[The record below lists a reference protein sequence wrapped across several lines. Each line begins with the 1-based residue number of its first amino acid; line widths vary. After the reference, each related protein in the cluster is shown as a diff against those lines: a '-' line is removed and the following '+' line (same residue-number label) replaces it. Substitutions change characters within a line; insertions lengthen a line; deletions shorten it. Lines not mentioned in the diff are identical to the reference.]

1 MIGMACEL
9 ANGIDGPQS
18 YWNVLKNC
26 IDIGSEI
33 PKERFDVYSYASMFN
48 SNKSFIRRGYFLND
62 NQLNNFDPSFFGITD
77 GEAMIMDPC
86 HRLLLKKV
94 FHLIEDANYTF
105 DQIRGSRTAVYIGQF
120 TNDHATT
127 IHRTKIEDHTLMGP
141 NISLYN
147 ASSRLSYY
155 YDLLGP
161 NLTLDTACSSSLQA
175 IHLAVQSL
183 RNGEANLA
191 VAGGAN
197 LNYTPETF
205 FIASFIGAISPDG
218 RSRSYSEDANGYA
231 KGEGVGLVL
240 LKRLSDAIRDKDKI
254 YCVIRDVMASH
265 DGNQGKTGYNVPSSH
280 GQTILLNDIYMR
292 SNIDPKNV
300 FYIEGHGTGTQVGDP
315 IEANTLGAFFKR
327 SRYDPPLFIG
337 SVKSVIGHTEG
348 TAGVASLIKIALCMK
363 YRMITPNMNFT
374 RPNRNIQAM
383 KYNLHIVN
391 HLVQFPDELITIGIN
406 SFGIG
411 GNNAHAIITEWS
423 EDYVNQYFP
432 NNMNKIFLPIKQ
444 CSISFVNDA
453 IAIQNEDKKFSEY
466 FILTFSSK
474 SDQSLK
480 KHAEKFS
487 TWLSTALAHVSQT
500 SEKLFLSYLSEKI
513 LLKRTTNFSHRLSF
527 LFSDSKQLQVQL
539 ESYLLNKT
547 DCPSI
552 IFPQEQIS
560 IRHQANGNICFIY
573 SGQGPQW
580 WAMGR
585 QLFFIEPIFRQWIE
599 KIDAEFISISN
610 NSFSLI
616 KHLIEPENEND
627 SQINQANVAQPAI
640 LAIQIGLTALWLSW
654 GIRPKIIVGHSVG
667 EVAAAFVAGRLT
679 LRETVQVIYHRSRVQ
694 NYNTNQGG
702 RMLAL
707 LLSENDTIELLN
719 GVEDQVQIAAIN
731 SPGSVTLSGDG
742 EIIENIVNHLSTN
755 RPKVFKAW
763 LKIQN
768 AFHSKQMERFN
779 IREELLDSLSN
790 IQGDGHNSEF
800 DEICS
805 NAILYSTVTGTRSD
819 QSILNG
825 EYWWKNVRNPVLFD
839 AAMQSILAE
848 QTRSNGIPV
857 FIEISPHPVLS
868 AAIPECFQYFQKS
881 QTLSSIQ
888 LPLIIHSL
896 RRKENE
902 QQTILSSL
910 CQLFSFFGSNL
921 IDWNKFWLSRS
932 YAQLTTT
939 NIDKNEILFW
949 IDQIPY
955 YTFNDQVC
963 WYEPK
968 DSVFKRRAI
977 MKKHHPLLG
986 YRLWHNEAQ
995 TPTWRNRFLLS
1006 QNSAEYSYLCDHV
1019 VQGSILFP
1027 AAGFIE
1033 LVIAAVN
1040 QLLFLLSSQQQSIK
1054 FKNIQFLNALRLDE
1068 NNQIQIETVIIMPF
1082 REFFIYSRRYTNDT
1096 VRLSGISGNDITTK
1110 FDDENFLNI
1119 YSSKEWTLHC
1129 SGSIHLEDD
1138 GSLISSIYDLNSI
1151 LNRLSSSNLTKKN
1164 MLIATTENEINN
1176 LYTYFAQC
1184 GLKYGSRFQSVKTLH
1199 STDSE
1204 VLTEL
1209 FIPKSLLNDDNHQQ
1223 YMFHPAII
1231 DGSFQGMISIIPLK
1245 FYETAIPASIEELIV
1260 CDRKKTLFSI
1270 IQQEKRNLYA
1280 FQSLHSS
1287 IKGITPEETYTSDI
1301 VVFSSPNESSCSTS
1315 TSNSIMIFR
1324 GFKLEKI
1331 RDELMKKSI
1340 FERIDESSSI
1350 FNTNPKKTV
1359 DVNELINRFCAWEFW
1374 KPVELELFSSSTNIL
1389 SNEQSWIIFA
1399 DQKEKLAEQIATVLL
1414 QHEINPQNLILIYLS
1429 TKNNENQNLI
1439 NRFQCIEIKN
1449 ISLISSTIRDLIKQK
1464 SVSNNSS
1471 LNLIFGWS
1479 LDLPT
1484 LNSNGEN
1491 NQNFQAQEE
1500 IGCGTLMH
1508 IIQSIYE
1515 VKFDHHP
1522 NIFILTQNG
1531 QLMNKNECQ
1540 HLNLNQSPIIGFARS
1555 LINEYPI
1562 NRMKLIDIQ
1571 TSSFS
1576 SALIN
1581 ALINEMNS
1589 TISCSSDNLCD
1600 EEVILTSSE
1609 NDNIIQRLLPIYQM
1623 IEPSNSSNLLNTT
1636 TTIIPNL
1643 DSDHVHFRLQVPKS
1657 RLIND
1662 LQWIRTEQDPN
1673 DISLAPTQVQ
1683 IQIYCIGLTFRDM
1696 LKVRGLHPHLRG
1708 VRTPY
1713 DSDKAVGMDYSGKII
1728 RKGSQV
1734 KFNIGDQIFGI
1745 VLNNG
1750 AFHSQIIVDQNEIA
1764 QASSHLTMEQLSVL
1778 PTYLTAFHC
1787 LRDCIYLQAGQTIL
1801 IHSAASAVG
1810 LALIQYCR
1818 MVGAQIIATA
1828 GNDEKR
1834 QFLREHCGIEHVFNS
1849 RNLSFVTQV
1858 RQITPNGVVDII
1870 VNSLS
1875 GHFISESLKLL
1886 APYGHFIELGKRDV
1900 YANTKL
1906 SLLSLRPGLT
1916 FHVIDAVTLHKY
1928 YPEKVQTLL
1937 QYVSD
1942 MSHQEKFEPLMPI
1955 KIFEASQIQD
1965 AFATYAK
1972 ATHIGKFVIRI
1983 CQSDQPLQLHNSHTR
1998 RRQQQQQQ
2006 QHQQGNMFSD
2016 TVCNHGT
2023 ILISGG
2029 LGGLSIDMS
2038 KWMIKERAVKRIV
2051 LLSRRSID
2059 ELDQNSSQYKEC
2071 KKLEQVAEQYQSSIQ
2086 VMKADVKEFDQV
2098 LEVIRHINQ
2107 NPHYPV
2113 RGIIHTAMI
2122 LHDCLLK
2129 NMTPEILSTVMQPK
2143 IRGAWNLHCATEQ
2156 ISCPIEFFIMFSS
2169 IRNHIADS
2177 GQSNYNAGNN
2187 FLDALA
2193 HWRWYSKKVPAL
2205 SISLPAISGAGY
2217 LQQHG
2222 QSIVELMREQGIHLL
2237 PTIYVFLMIEELHR
2251 IQQERRNIS
2260 TPVMFVVDW
2269 RTLLSM
2275 NLPLRLNNLGNEYI
2289 NTKEEKQ
2296 ETLVSSND
2304 TNLIALDI
2312 ESLKTKI
2319 RLGIAKIFNAI
2330 NTDRIDFDR
2339 TLVDQGMDSLRAI
2352 EIRTWLAKE
2361 TSVMIPLVDLLQG
2374 SSISDLA
2381 LYIQN
2386 KLLNR
2391 QTNVNM
2397 IPHLNNID
2405 QSVDIGNDSTNH
2417 YSLSEK
2423 ETIDESQIYYT
2434 GISLISPLYY
2444 SASKSSLFCIHDMI
2458 GLSETF
2464 IKFAVKMVE
2473 TYQNQSPS
2481 IFAFRASGYGPNES
2495 LIQSIPNI
2503 AEEYIFQ
2510 MKRIQ
2515 PIGPYNLVGYSFGG
2529 LVAYEMVRQLNEKHQ
2544 ATVRSLIL
2552 IDPPIPTEQT
2562 SFISEQVDHN
2572 QFGSLKN
2579 LEFIYKYLM
2588 KDDSFNDSMDSFN
2601 NSSLVE
2607 QEKVDILMQKMLE
2620 EIKQRFHLNK
2630 QNGHTSLTNHSD
2642 LMTDKVFDVIK
2653 AQMIALQHYTFESAV
2668 NSHEIMLDNQTI
2680 MFTLTQNN
2688 SRTPNERKH
2697 KVWRTLLP
2705 NLRIEQVD
2713 GTHAILLEIPTVNI
2727 IVNRLKEINIF

>member
-1 MIGMACEL
+1 MIGMSCEL
-9 ANGIDGPQS
+9 ANGIDGPES

-26 IDIGSEI
+26 IDVGSEI
-33 PKERFDVYSYASMFN
+33 PKERFDVDSYASMFN
-48 SNKSFIRRGYFLND
+48 FNKPFIRRGYFLNND
-62 NQLNNFDPSFFGITD
+62 QLHNFDPSFFGITD
-77 GEAMIMDPC
+77 GEAMLMDPC
-86 HRLLLKKV
+86 HRLLLKKF

-120 TNDHATT
+120 TNDHAITVN
-127 IHRTKIEDHTLMGP
+127 RTKMEDHTLMGP
-141 NISLYN
+141 NISLFN
-147 ASSRLSYY
+147 ASSRLSYF

-183 RNGEANLA
+183 RNGEVDLA
-191 VAGGAN
+191 AAGATN
-197 LNYTPETF
+197 LNYAPETF
-205 FIASFIGAISPDG
+205 FTASFIGAISPDG

-231 KGEGVGLVL
+231 KGEGVGLIL

-265 DGNQGKTGYNVPSSH
+265 DGNQEKTGYSVPSSR
-280 GQTILLNDIYMR
+280 GQMMLLNDIYTR
-292 SNIDPKNV
+292 NNIDLKNI

-363 YRMITPNMNFT
+363 HRMLTPNMNFT
-374 RPNRNIQAM
+374 HLNRNIQAM

-423 EDYVNQYFP
+423 EDYASQYFP
-432 NNMNKIFLPIKQ
+432 NNTNKIFLPIRQ
-444 CSISFVNDA
+444 CSTSIIDEA
-453 IAIQNEDKKFSEY
+453 TTTENEDKKFPEN
-466 FILTFSSK
+466 FVLTFSSK

-480 KHAEKFS
+480 KHVEKFS
-487 TWLSTALAHVSQT
+487 TWLSTALVHVPQT
-500 SEKLFLSYLSEKI
+500 SEKI
-513 LLKRTTNFSHRLSF
+513 
-527 LFSDSKQLQVQL
+527 KQLQSQL
-539 ESYLLNKT
+539 ESYLSNKT

-552 IFPQEQIS
+552 IFPQEQIPL
-560 IRHQANGNICFIY
+560 RHQANGNICFVY

-627 SQINQANVAQPAI
+627 SQINQTNVAQPAI
-640 LAIQIGLTALWLSW
+640 LAVQIALTALWLSW

-707 LLSENDTIELLN
+707 LLSEKDTMELLK

-731 SPGSVTLSGDG
+731 SPGSVTLGGDG
-742 EIIENIVNHLSTN
+742 EVLENIVNHLSTN

-768 AFHSKQMERFN
+768 AFHTKQMERFN

-805 NAILYSTVTGTRSD
+805 NAVLYSTVTGTRSD

-839 AAMQSILAE
+839 AAMQLILAE

-881 QTLSSIQ
+881 QTLPPVQSPVIV
-888 LPLIIHSL
+888 HSL

-902 QQTILSSL
+902 QQMILSSL

-939 NIDKNEILFW
+939 NINKNEISFW
-949 IDQIPY
+949 VDQIPH

-977 MKKHHPLLG
+977 KKKHHPLLG
-986 YRLWHNEAQ
+986 YRLWHNEAR

-1006 QNSAEYSYLCDHV
+1006 KNSTEYSYLLDHV
-1019 VQGSILFP
+1019 IQGSILFP

-1033 LVIAAVN
+1033 LAIAAVN

-1054 FKNIQFLNALRLDE
+1054 FQNIQFLNALRLEED
-1068 NNQIQIETVIIMPF
+1068 NQAQVETVIIMPF
-1082 REFFIYSRRYTNDT
+1082 REFFIYSRRYPNDN
-1096 VRLSGISGNDITTK
+1096 VRLSGISGNDIKTK
-1110 FDDENFLNI
+1110 FDDENSLNI

-1138 GSLISSIYDLNSI
+1138 SSLISSIYDLDSI
-1151 LNRLSSSNLTKKN
+1151 LNRLSSSDSTKYMLT
-1164 MLIATTENEINN
+1164 ATNENEINN

-1184 GLKYGSRFQSVKTLH
+1184 GAKYGPQFQSIKTLH
-1199 STDSE
+1199 STNSE
-1204 VLTEL
+1204 TLSEL
-1209 FIPKSLLNDDNHQQ
+1209 IIPKSLLNDDNHQQ
-1223 YMFHPAII
+1223 YIFHPTII
-1231 DGSFQGMISIIPLK
+1231 DGAFQGISSLIPFK
-1245 FYETAIPASIEELIV
+1245 FYEVVIPIRIEELFV

-1270 IQQEKRNLYA
+1270 LQQEKRNLYS

-1287 IKGITPEETYTSDI
+1287 IRGITPEETYTSDI
-1301 VVFSSPNESSCSTS
+1301 VVFSSPNESSSSTS
-1315 TSNSIMIFR
+1315 TSNPIMMFR
-1324 GFKLEKI
+1324 GFKVEKI
-1331 RDELMKKSI
+1331 QDEVFKKSI
-1340 FERIDESSSI
+1340 FERIDESSSV
-1350 FNTNPKKTV
+1350 FNTNPKKKTV
-1359 DVNELINRFCAWEFW
+1359 DVNELIDRFCAWEFW
-1374 KPVELELFSSSTNIL
+1374 KPVELELSSSSTDIL
-1389 SNEQSWIIFA
+1389 SSEQSWIIFA
-1399 DQKEKLAEQIATVLL
+1399 DQKEKFAEQIVTVLL
-1414 QHEINPQNLILIYLS
+1414 QHEINPQNVILIYLS

-1439 NRFQCIEIKN
+1439 NRFQCIEIKD

-1471 LNLIFGWS
+1471 LNLVFGWS
-1479 LDLPT
+1479 LDLPK

-1491 NQNFQAQEE
+1491 DQNFQAQEE

-1515 VKFDHHP
+1515 IKFDRHP

-1531 QLMNKNECQ
+1531 QLINKNECE

-1589 TISCSSDNLCD
+1589 TISCSSDNLRD
-1600 EEVILTSSE
+1600 EEVILTSNE
-1609 NDNIIQRLLPIYQM
+1609 NDNIIQRLLPVYQM
-1623 IEPSNSSNLLNTT
+1623 IEPSNSSNLPDTTT
-1636 TTIIPNL
+1636 TTIIPKL
-1643 DSDHVHFRLQVPKS
+1643 DSDHVHFRLQVSKS
-1657 RLIND
+1657 RLISD
-1662 LQWIRTEQDPN
+1662 LQWVRTQQDPN
-1673 DISLAPTQVQ
+1673 DINLAPTQVQ
-1683 IQIYCIGLTFRDM
+1683 VKVYCIGLNFRDS
-1696 LKVRGLHPHLRG
+1696 LKVRGLHPYLRD

-1713 DSDKAVGMDYSGKII
+1713 DSDKAVGMEYSGKVI

-1734 KFNIGDQIFGI
+1734 KLNIGDQVFGI
-1745 VLNNG
+1745 VLKNG
-1750 AFHSQIIVDQNEIA
+1750 AFHSQMIVDQNDIV
-1764 QASSHLTMEQLSVL
+1764 QAPSNLTMEQISIL
-1778 PTYLTAFHC
+1778 PNYLTAFHC
-1787 LRDCIYLQAGQTIL
+1787 LRDSIHLQAGQTIL
-1801 IHSAASAVG
+1801 IHSAASALG
-1810 LALIQYCR
+1810 LALIQCCR

-1828 GNDEKR
+1828 GNNEKR
-1834 QFLREHCGIEHVFNS
+1834 QFLREYCGIKHVFNS

-1858 RQITPNGVVDII
+1858 RQVAPNGVVDII

-1900 YANTKL
+1900 YANSKL
-1906 SLLSLRPGLT
+1906 SLLSLRPGIT
-1916 FHVIDAVTLHKY
+1916 FHVIDAVTLYNY
-1928 YPEKVQTLL
+1928 YPEKVRALL
-1937 QYVSD
+1937 ESISD
-1942 MSHQEKFEPLMPI
+1942 MCHQENFELLMPF
-1955 KIFEASQIQD
+1955 KIFEPSQIQD
-1965 AFATYAK
+1965 AFATYTK
-1972 ATHIGKFVIRI
+1972 ATHIGKFVVRV

-1998 RRQQQQQQ
+1998 RQQQQQQ
-2006 QHQQGNMFSD
+2006 QQQQGNMFSD

-2029 LGGLSIDMS
+2029 LGGLSIEMS

-2059 ELDQNSSQYKEC
+2059 ELDQNSFQYKEW
-2071 KKLEQVAEQYQSSIQ
+2071 KKLEQVAEQYQALIQ

-2113 RGIIHTAMI
+2113 RGIIHTAMV

-2129 NMTPEILSTVMQPK
+2129 NMTQEILSKVMQPK

-2156 ISCPIEFFIMFSS
+2156 ISCPIEFFVMFSS
-2169 IRNHIADS
+2169 IRNHIADT

-2222 QSIVELMREQGIHLL
+2222 QSVAQLMQEQGIHLL
-2237 PTIYVFLMIEELHR
+2237 PTIYVFKMIEELHR
-2251 IQQERRNIS
+2251 IQQERRNIL
-2260 TPVMFVVDW
+2260 TPAMFVVDW
-2269 RTLLSM
+2269 RTLLSV

-2289 NTKEEKQ
+2289 NMKEEKQ

-2304 TNLIALDI
+2304 SNLLASDI
-2312 ESLKTKI
+2312 ESIKAKI
-2319 RLGIAKIFNAI
+2319 RLGVAKIFNALS
-2330 NTDRIDFDR
+2330 TDRIDLDR

-2361 TSVMIPLVDLLQG
+2361 TGVMIPLVDLLQG
-2374 SSISDLA
+2374 SSINDVA

-2391 QTNVNM
+2391 GTNVSTM
-2397 IPHLNNID
+2397 PHLNNID
-2405 QSVDIGNDSTNH
+2405 QSVDIDNDSTNH
-2417 YSLSEK
+2417 YSLSDK
-2423 ETIDESQIYYT
+2423 ETNVESQISYT
-2434 GISLISPLYY
+2434 GTSLISPLHY
-2444 SASKSSLFCIHDMI
+2444 SASKSPLFCIHDMI

-2464 IKFAVKMVE
+2464 IQFTVKMVE
-2473 TYQNQSPS
+2473 TYQDQSPS
-2481 IFAFRASGYGPNES
+2481 IFAFRASGYKPDES
-2495 LIQSIPNI
+2495 LIESIPDI
-2503 AEEYIFQ
+2503 AEEYILQ

-2562 SFISEQVDHN
+2562 PFISEQVDHN
-2572 QFGSLKN
+2572 QFDSLKN

-2588 KDDSFNDSMDSFN
+2588 KDNSFNDSIDSFN
-2601 NSSLVE
+2601 NSSLSE
-2607 QEKVDILMQKMLE
+2607 QEKVDILKQKVLA
-2620 EIKQRFHLNK
+2620 EIQQRFHLNK
-2630 QNGHTSLTNHSD
+2630 QNGFASLANHPD
-2642 LMTDKVFDVIK
+2642 LMAKKVVDVIK
-2653 AQMIALQHYTFESAV
+2653 AHTIALQHYTFESAIS
-2668 NSHEIMLDNQTI
+2668 SHEIMLDNQTI
-2680 MFTLTQNN
+2680 MFTLKQNN
-2688 SRTPNERKH
+2688 SRTPNETKH

-2705 NLRIEQVD
+2705 NLRIEQID
-2713 GTHAILLEIPTVNI
+2713 GTHATLLETPIVNV
-2727 IVNRLKEINIF
+2727 IVNRLKEINVI